1 MFSIPIIV
9 LSTVT
14 GTASVAMTGYVPE
27 SYITYAQLA
36 VGGVN
41 IFTGIL
47 STLQNFFRSAQC
59 SESHYNANVGWDKL
73 CRNIEIELTLERNRR
88 KNANDFVKICRI
100 DETKCG
106 IKGKYFKEE
115 KNIDFKIWKHSIS
128 NLPSKLLNP
137 LWVFTISTVFLQIY
151 FILKK

>member
-1 MFSIPIIV
+1 MNSNYFLFLFLNAS
-9 LSTVT
+9 LSTEEIRN
-14 GTASVAMTGYVPE
+14 S
-27 SYITYAQLA
+27 
-36 VGGVN
+36 N
-41 IFTGIL
+41 IP
-47 STLQNFFRSAQC
+47 S
-59 SESHYNANVGWDKL
+59 
-73 CRNIEIELTLERNRR
+73 CRNCVFYKPLINTEFSSIYSQCEKFGDKNIITNEI
-88 KNANDFVKICRI
+88 KYDFVKICRI

-115 KNIDFKIWKHSIS
+115 KNIDCKIWKHSIS